1 MKMGYMSWIF
11 SLFPVTPHFLIFAG
25 FKTGT
30 FIMEFCVVW
39 KQVLLTS
46 QEADFMVERI
56 MSFPVEQ
63 V

>member
-1 MKMGYMSWIF
+1 
-11 SLFPVTPHFLIFAG
+11 
-25 FKTGT
+25 
-30 FIMEFCVVW
+30 MEFCVVW

-63 V
+63 VWLPPVEVFH